1 MALKFPN
8 SMSECIYFTNRTI
21 GEKLNGKAVCWV
33 FKQDCPKCKKAK
45 MGKPVDETGHVAI
58 RAKEYVCPACKYTVE
73 KIAYEESLTANIQY
87 TCPGFGNEGEEQTLF
102 KRKSINGV
110 KTLRVFCAKCKGPI
124 DVTKKMKEMKKKG
137 KPAEDADMDDD
148 E

>member
-8 SMSECIYFTNRTI
+8 SMDECVYFTNRTI
-21 GEKLNGKAVCWV
+21 GEAKNGKAICWV
-33 FKQDCPKCKKAK
+33 FRQDCPKCKKAK
-45 MGKPVDETGHVAI
+45 MGKPVGSEGKVAI
-58 RAKEYVCPACKYTVE
+58 RATEYVCPACKYTVE
-73 KIAYEESLTANIQY
+73 KTAYEESLTANIQY
-87 TCPGFGNEGEEQTLF
+87 TCPACHCEDEAQVPF

-110 KTLRVFCAKCKGPI
+110 KTLRVFCSKCKGPI

-137 KPAEDADMDDD
+137 KAVEEDADMDD